1 MANNE
6 KRFVKV
12 YEQGV
17 LECFAIY
24 ADRETGVQYIYTAM
38 GNGAG
43 FTPLLGP
50 DSKPLLAEQPIEEWD
65 KKKKKERNPWA

>member
-24 ADRETGVQYIYTAM
+24 ADRETGV
-38 GNGAG
+38 
-43 FTPLLGP
+43 
-50 DSKPLLAEQPIEEWD
+50 
-65 KKKKKERNPWA
+65 

>member
-1 MANNE
+1 MAINE

-12 YEQGV
+12 FEQGV

-38 GNGAG
+38 GSGG
-43 FTPLLGP
+43 GITPLLGP
-50 DSKPLLAEQPIEEWD
+50 DGKPLLAEQPIEEWG
-65 KKKKKERNPWA
+65 KKKQKECNPWG